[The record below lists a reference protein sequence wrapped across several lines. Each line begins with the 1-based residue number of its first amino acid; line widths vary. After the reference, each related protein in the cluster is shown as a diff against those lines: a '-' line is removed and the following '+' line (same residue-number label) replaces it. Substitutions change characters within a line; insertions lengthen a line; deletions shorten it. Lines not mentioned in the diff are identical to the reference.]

1 VRNALGRSLWDLA
14 QHWHDERVS
23 RRAAALSYYTLLS
36 LVPLLVISDTLLG
49 ALFGHDAIRA
59 EIDRQVGALIG
70 PDQAIALRAMLSNAP
85 SPSLSSWRTAASAVL
100 TFVAASGVFLELKDS
115 LNGIWRVKAPA
126 ELNLWRLVRGYFAPL
141 TMVLG
146 FGFLLLVSLI
156 LSAFV
161 SMLMSLHMNSE
172 PTQVAVLAA
181 TDQATT
187 LALALILFA
196 AIFRFLPDV
205 KVRWRDVWFGALITA
220 LLFMAGRLVIGFYL
234 GTADFTER
242 YGSAGAVVAIVA
254 WVFYSAQILFT
265 GAVLIRDRSFA
276 SGYVP
281 RTIRGATLESVP
293 HDGGVGEA
301 HSKA

>member
-1 VRNALGRSLWDLA
+1 
-14 QHWHDERVS
+14 
-23 RRAAALSYYTLLS
+23 
-36 LVPLLVISDTLLG
+36 
-49 ALFGHDAIRA
+49 
-59 EIDRQVGALIG
+59 
-70 PDQAIALRAMLSNAP
+70 M
-85 SPSLSSWRTAASAVL
+85 
-100 TFVAASGVFLELKDS
+100 
-115 LNGIWRVKAPA
+115 
-126 ELNLWRLVRGYFAPL
+126 
-141 TMVLG
+141 
-146 FGFLLLVSLI
+146 
-156 LSAFV
+156 
-161 SMLMSLHMNSE
+161 
-172 PTQVAVLAA
+172 LAA

-205 KVRWRDVWFGALITA
+205 KVRWRDVWFGALVTA